1 MNTGIAD
8 VLKEIIREKEIEDIL
23 AERGINEIL
32 KSQGIPLRK
41 KGEEYSYQMSPNFS
55 LYKNP
60 AEMGVKFESRFA
72 DGGIASAV
80 KKIENDRQSLIEEIL
95 KKRNLRLED
104 GSPFP
109 EGMVIGPERTMEFRD
124 INQNKID
131 DRSEGMYRLRDLIS
145 ESDVPSGPKS
155 RYKVVKPEEEFADGG
170 IASAITK
177 IKKNPKVEKY
187 AVGALV
193 PIGGAIARA
202 APTTISRIRQI
213 LDSGRKVKDM
223 GKAKVVDD
231 IADAKIVDDVAEET
245 VKRSGNIFTRNPVTT
260 TVGGL
265 LLGAGVAPSLVGGGE
280 EETINEGDGSGDGS
294 GSGGNGGGGGSEPI
308 DLSGVPN
315 ETIGVYARKILQQK
329 GFFFNNETGRFEA
342 QLDADGNVIQGTPK
356 FLDYLKAFGSG
367 YLEKTAEDPDFAKKM
382 MAGFAAMTM
391 PKEGPVG
398 FSPLGISEF
407 TQGYLGADIALQ
419 EAKPAD
425 QKILEYLQQNP
436 DQAGALE
443 DLERARLG
451 LKKGDLEEGREYYES
466 LFSQV
471 AKRDGVSSADA
482 KDFYLVTPDG
492 KPFMES
498 EALKAFKNLSSEDF
512 IKLRDSLK
520 LKSIKN

>member
-8 VLKEIIREKEIEDIL
+8 VLKEIIREKEIEDVL

-41 KGEEYSYQMSPNFS
+41 KGEEYSYQMNPNFS

-60 AEMGVKFESRFA
+60 AEMGVKFESR
-72 DGGIASAV
+72 
-80 KKIENDRQSLIEEIL
+80 
-95 KKRNLRLED
+95 
-104 GSPFP
+104 
-109 EGMVIGPERTMEFRD
+109 
-124 INQNKID
+124 
-131 DRSEGMYRLRDLIS
+131 
-145 ESDVPSGPKS
+145 
-155 RYKVVKPEEEFADGG
+155 FADGG

-202 APTTISRIRQI
+202 APTAISRIRQI
-213 LDSGRKVKDM
+213 LDGGRKVKDM

-245 VKRSGNIFTRNPVTT
+245 IKRGGNIITRNPITST
-260 TVGGL
+260 LTGL
-265 LLGAGVAPSLVGGGE
+265 GLTAGVAPSLLGGGE
-280 EETINEGDGSGDGS
+280 EETTDL
-294 GSGGNGGGGGSEPI
+294 GNGGDGGDGGDGGERTI
-308 DLSGVPN
+308 DLSGVRG
-315 ETIGVYARKILQQK
+315 ETLGVYARKILEQK
-329 GFFFNNETGRFEA
+329 GFFFNNETGKFES
-342 QLDADGNVIQGTPK
+342 QLDADGNVIQGKPK

-367 YLEKTAEDPDFAKKM
+367 YMEKTAEDPEFAKKM

-425 QKILEYLQQNP
+425 QKVLEYLQQNP
-436 DQAGALE
+436 DELDTFNRLNQAKAGILADVDTDDIQSQYADLVKVLADRQNIKSFDIKDYNVIDPDTKKIFSPLELYALQQE
-443 DLERARLG
+443 D
-451 LKKGDLEEGREYYES
+451 
-466 LFSQV
+466 
-471 AKRDGVSSADA
+471 
-482 KDFYLVTPDG
+482 
-492 KPFMES
+492 
-498 EALKAFKNLSSEDF
+498 ALKFVSLQD
-512 IKLRDSLK
+512 KLMLMSKD
-520 LKSIKN
+520 

>member
-41 KGEEYSYQMSPNFS
+41 KGEEYSYQMNPNFS

-60 AEMGVKFESRFA
+60 AEMGVKFESR
-72 DGGIASAV
+72 
-80 KKIENDRQSLIEEIL
+80 
-95 KKRNLRLED
+95 
-104 GSPFP
+104 
-109 EGMVIGPERTMEFRD
+109 
-124 INQNKID
+124 
-131 DRSEGMYRLRDLIS
+131 
-145 ESDVPSGPKS
+145 
-155 RYKVVKPEEEFADGG
+155 FADGG

-202 APTTISRIRQI
+202 APTAISRIRQI
-213 LDSGRKVKDM
+213 LDGGRKVKDM

-245 VKRSGNIFTRNPVTT
+245 IKRGGNIITRNPITST
-260 TVGGL
+260 LTGL
-265 LLGAGVAPSLVGGGE
+265 GLTAGVAPSIFGGGE
-280 EETINEGDGSGDGS
+280 EETTKIEDDPPKDTDKIIGQ
-294 GSGGNGGGGGSEPI
+294 I

-367 YLEKTAEDPDFAKKM
+367 YLEKTAEDPEFAKKM

-436 DQAGALE
+436 DQESVYNEFIRTRQGLDKNKLE
-443 DLERARLG
+443 TAQELLVT
-451 LKKGDLEEGREYYES
+451 
-466 LFSQV
+466 LFGQV
-471 AKRDGVSSADA
+471 ADRDLGSSADA
-482 KDFYLVTPDG
+482 KDFILVTPDG
-492 KPFMES
+492 KPFMETD
-498 EALKAFKNLSSEDF
+498 ALAALELSTEE
-512 IKLRDSLK
+512 IRELRDSLR

>member
-202 APTTISRIRQI
+202 APTAISRIRQI
-213 LDSGRKVKDM
+213 LDGGRKVKDM

>member
-1 MNTGIAD
+1 
-8 VLKEIIREKEIEDIL
+8 
-23 AERGINEIL
+23 
-32 KSQGIPLRK
+32 
-41 KGEEYSYQMSPNFS
+41 
-55 LYKNP
+55 
-60 AEMGVKFESRFA
+60 MGVKFESR
-72 DGGIASAV
+72 
-80 KKIENDRQSLIEEIL
+80 
-95 KKRNLRLED
+95 
-104 GSPFP
+104 
-109 EGMVIGPERTMEFRD
+109 
-124 INQNKID
+124 
-131 DRSEGMYRLRDLIS
+131 
-145 ESDVPSGPKS
+145 
-155 RYKVVKPEEEFADGG
+155 FADGG

-202 APTTISRIRQI
+202 APTAISRIRQI
-213 LDSGRKVKDM
+213 LDGGRKVKDM

-260 TVGGL
+260 TAGGL
-265 LLGAGVAPSLVGGGE
+265 LLGAGVAPSLLGGGE
-280 EETINEGDGSGDGS
+280 EETTKIEDDPPEKQPPPG
-294 GSGGNGGGGGSEPI
+294 PI

-329 GFFFNNETGRFEA
+329 GFFFNNETGKFESV
-342 QLDADGNVIQGTPK
+342 DPNGNVIGVPK

-436 DQAGALE
+436 GQADALE
-443 DLERARLG
+443 NLERARLG
-451 LKKGDLEEGREYYES
+451 LDKGDIKEAYEYYTT
-466 LFSQV
+466 LFDEV
-471 AKRDGVSSADA
+471 RKRDGVPSADA

-492 KPFMES
+492 KPFMEFD
-498 EALKAFKNLSSEDF
+498 ALNAYKNLSSEEF

-520 LKSIKN
+520 LKTIKN

>member
-72 DGGIASAV
+72 DGGIASA
-80 KKIENDRQSLIEEIL
+80 
-95 KKRNLRLED
+95 
-104 GSPFP
+104 
-109 EGMVIGPERTMEFRD
+109 
-124 INQNKID
+124 
-131 DRSEGMYRLRDLIS
+131 
-145 ESDVPSGPKS
+145 
-155 RYKVVKPEEEFADGG
+155 
-170 IASAITK
+170 ITK

-202 APTTISRIRQI
+202 APTAISRIRQI
-213 LDSGRKVKDM
+213 LDGGRKVKDM

-231 IADAKIVDDVAEET
+231 IADAEIVDDVAEEII
-245 VKRSGNIFTRNPVTT
+245 KKGGNIFTRNPVTT
-260 TVGGL
+260 TAGGL
-265 LLGAGVAPSLVGGGE
+265 LLGAGVAPSLFGGGE
-280 EETINEGDGSGDGS
+280 EETTKIENEPSDESNEITG
-294 GSGGNGGGGGSEPI
+294 PI

-329 GFFFNNETGRFEA
+329 GFFFNNETGKFESV
-342 QLDADGNVIQGTPK
+342 DPNGNVIGVPK

-436 DQAGALE
+436 NQQDALY
-443 DLERARLG
+443 RLQLSKQGILGDIDEEKIREQYEG
-451 LKKGDLEEGREYYES
+451 LVAALAEKQNISSFDIKDYNVVDSKTGDIYLDRS
-466 LFSQV
+466 LYKIQSE
-471 AKRDGVSSADA
+471 
-482 KDFYLVTPDG
+482 TPDVYYDLLNRLTLT
-492 KPFMES
+492 P
-498 EALKAFKNLSSEDF
+498 KN
-512 IKLRDSLK
+512 
-520 LKSIKN
+520 

>member
-124 INQNKID
+124 INQNGID
-131 DRSEGMYRLRDLIS
+131 DRAEGMYRLRDLIS
-145 ESDVPSGPKS
+145 KSDVPSGPKS
-155 RYKVVKPEEEFADGG
+155 RYKVVNPEEEFANGG

-202 APTTISRIRQI
+202 APTAISRIRQI
-213 LDSGRKVKDM
+213 LDGGRKVKDM

-260 TVGGL
+260 TAGGL
-265 LLGAGVAPSLVGGGE
+265 LLGAGVAPSLLGGGE
-280 EETINEGDGSGDGS
+280 EKETIEIKDAPPEKQPPPG
-294 GSGGNGGGGGSEPI
+294 PI

-367 YLEKTAEDPDFAKKM
+367 YLEKVSEDPDFAKKM

-425 QKILEYLQQNP
+425 QKVLEYLQQNP
-436 DQAGALE
+436 DELDTFNRLNQAKAGILADVDTDDIQSQYADLVKVLADRQNIKSFDIRDYNVIDPDTKKIFSPLELYALQQE
-443 DLERARLG
+443 D
-451 LKKGDLEEGREYYES
+451 
-466 LFSQV
+466 
-471 AKRDGVSSADA
+471 
-482 KDFYLVTPDG
+482 
-492 KPFMES
+492 
-498 EALKAFKNLSSEDF
+498 ALKFVSLQD
-512 IKLRDSLK
+512 KLMLTKKD
-520 LKSIKN
+520 

>member
-41 KGEEYSYQMSPNFS
+41 KGEEYSYQMNPNFS

-72 DGGIASAV
+72 GGGIASAV

-109 EGMVIGPERTMEFRD
+109 EGMVLGPKKTMEFRD
-124 INQNKID
+124 INQNGID
-131 DRSEGMYRLRDLIS
+131 DRDEGMYRMRDLIS

-155 RYKVVKPEEEFADGG
+155 RYKVVNPEEEFADGG

-202 APTTISRIRQI
+202 APTAISRIRQI
-213 LDSGRKVKDM
+213 LDGGRKVKDM

-260 TVGGL
+260 TAGGL
-265 LLGAGVAPSLVGGGE
+265 LLGAGVAPSLLGGGE
-280 EETINEGDGSGDGS
+280 EETTKIEDESSNESNEKTG
-294 GSGGNGGGGGSEPI
+294 PI
-308 DLSGVPN
+308 DLSGVRG
-315 ETIGVYARKILQQK
+315 ETLGVYARKILQQK
-329 GFFFNNETGRFEA
+329 GFFFNNETGKFES
-342 QLDADGNVIQGTPK
+342 QLDADGNVIQGKPK

-367 YLEKTAEDPDFAKKM
+367 YMEKTAEDPEFAKKM

-407 TQGYLGADIALQ
+407 TQGYLGADLALQ

-436 DQAGALE
+436 DQADVLNE
-443 DLERARLG
+443 LERAKLG
-451 LKKGDLEEGREYYES
+451 LEKDDLAAGEEYYTS

-492 KPFMES
+492 KPFMQF
-498 EALKAFKNLSSEDF
+498 EALTAYKNLTSEELET
-512 IKLRDSLK
+512 LRDSLK

>member
-260 TVGGL
+260 TAGGL
-265 LLGAGVAPSLVGGGE
+265 LLGAGVAPSLLGGGK
-280 EETINEGDGSGDGS
+280 EETTKIEDDPPKETDEITG
-294 GSGGNGGGGGSEPI
+294 PI

>member
-1 MNTGIAD
+1 MSAPLEELEETVKKHLLNVNTLMKIIRKQRVDIELAFGLMNTEQQEVFLNA
-8 VLKEIIREKEIEDIL
+8 VRLAEEQEKEIEDIL

-72 DGGIASAV
+72 DGGIASA
-80 KKIENDRQSLIEEIL
+80 
-95 KKRNLRLED
+95 
-104 GSPFP
+104 
-109 EGMVIGPERTMEFRD
+109 
-124 INQNKID
+124 
-131 DRSEGMYRLRDLIS
+131 
-145 ESDVPSGPKS
+145 
-155 RYKVVKPEEEFADGG
+155 
-170 IASAITK
+170 ITK

-202 APTTISRIRQI
+202 APTAISRIRQI
-213 LDSGRKVKDM
+213 LDGGRKVKDM

-294 GSGGNGGGGGSEPI
+294 GSGGDGGGGGSEPI

-367 YLEKTAEDPDFAKKM
+367 YLEKVSEDPDFAKKM

-391 PKEGPVG
+391 PKEGPTG
-398 FSPLGISEF
+398 FSPLGLSEF

-419 EAKPAD
+419 EANPAD

-436 DQAGALE
+436 DQQDALYRLQASKQGFLSDVDE
-443 DLERARLG
+443 EKIREQYEGLVAALAQKQNITSFDIKDYNVVDSKTGDIYLDRSLYKIQSESPDVYYDLLNRLM
-451 LKKGDLEEGREYYES
+451 LTKKD
-466 LFSQV
+466 
-471 AKRDGVSSADA
+471 
-482 KDFYLVTPDG
+482 
-492 KPFMES
+492 
-498 EALKAFKNLSSEDF
+498 
-512 IKLRDSLK
+512 
-520 LKSIKN
+520 

>member
-1 MNTGIAD
+1 
-8 VLKEIIREKEIEDIL
+8 
-23 AERGINEIL
+23 
-32 KSQGIPLRK
+32 
-41 KGEEYSYQMSPNFS
+41 
-55 LYKNP
+55 
-60 AEMGVKFESRFA
+60 MGVKFESRFA
-72 DGGIASAV
+72 GGGIASAV

-109 EGMVIGPERTMEFRD
+109 EGMVLGPKKTMEFRD
-124 INQNKID
+124 INQNGID
-131 DRSEGMYRLRDLIS
+131 DRNEGMYRMRDLIS

-155 RYKVVKPEEEFADGG
+155 RYKVVNPEEEFADGG

-202 APTTISRIRQI
+202 APTAISRIRQI
-213 LDSGRKVKDM
+213 LDGGRKVKDM

-231 IADAKIVDDVAEET
+231 ITDAKIVDDVAEET
-245 VKRSGNIFTRNPVTT
+245 IKRGGNIITRNPITST
-260 TVGGL
+260 LTGL
-265 LLGAGVAPSLVGGGE
+265 GLTAGVAPSLLGGGE
-280 EETINEGDGSGDGS
+280 EETTKIEDDPPEKQPPPG
-294 GSGGNGGGGGSEPI
+294 PI

-329 GFFFNNETGRFEA
+329 GFFFNNETGKFESV
-342 QLDADGNVIQGTPK
+342 DPNGNVIGKPK

-436 DQAGALE
+436 DQQNVYNEFIRTRQGLDKNKLE
-443 DLERARLG
+443 TAQELLVT
-451 LKKGDLEEGREYYES
+451 
-466 LFSQV
+466 LFGQV
-471 AKRDGVSSADA
+471 ADRDLVSSADA
-482 KDFYLVTPDG
+482 KDYYLVTPDG
-492 KPFMES
+492 KPFMETD
-498 EALKAFKNLSSEDF
+498 ALAALELSTEE
-512 IKLRDSLK
+512 IRELRDSLK

>member
-41 KGEEYSYQMSPNFS
+41 KGEEYSYQMNPNFS

-60 AEMGVKFESRFA
+60 VEMGVKFESR
-72 DGGIASAV
+72 
-80 KKIENDRQSLIEEIL
+80 
-95 KKRNLRLED
+95 
-104 GSPFP
+104 
-109 EGMVIGPERTMEFRD
+109 
-124 INQNKID
+124 
-131 DRSEGMYRLRDLIS
+131 
-145 ESDVPSGPKS
+145 
-155 RYKVVKPEEEFADGG
+155 FADGG

-202 APTTISRIRQI
+202 APTAISRVRQI
-213 LDSGRKVKDM
+213 LDGGRKVKDM

-231 IADAKIVDDVAEET
+231 IVDGEIVDDVAEET
-245 VKRSGNIFTRNPVTT
+245 IKRSGNIFTRNPVTT

-265 LLGAGVAPSLVGGGE
+265 LLGAGVAPSLLGGGE
-280 EETINEGDGSGDGS
+280 EETTKIEDDPPKDTDEIIS
-294 GSGGNGGGGGSEPI
+294 PT

-329 GFFFNNETGRFEA
+329 GFFFNNETGKFESV
-342 QLDADGNVIQGTPK
+342 DPNGNVIGVPK

-367 YLEKTAEDPDFAKKM
+367 YLEKVSEDPDFAKKM

-425 QKILEYLQQNP
+425 QKVLEYLQQNP
-436 DQAGALE
+436 DELDTFNRLNQAKAGILADVDTDNIQRQYADLVKVLADRQNIKSFDIRDYNVIDPDTKKIFSPLELYALQQE
-443 DLERARLG
+443 D
-451 LKKGDLEEGREYYES
+451 
-466 LFSQV
+466 
-471 AKRDGVSSADA
+471 
-482 KDFYLVTPDG
+482 
-492 KPFMES
+492 
-498 EALKAFKNLSSEDF
+498 ALKFVSLQD
-512 IKLRDSLK
+512 KLMLTKKD
-520 LKSIKN
+520 

>member
-72 DGGIASAV
+72 DGGIASA
-80 KKIENDRQSLIEEIL
+80 
-95 KKRNLRLED
+95 
-104 GSPFP
+104 
-109 EGMVIGPERTMEFRD
+109 
-124 INQNKID
+124 
-131 DRSEGMYRLRDLIS
+131 
-145 ESDVPSGPKS
+145 
-155 RYKVVKPEEEFADGG
+155 
-170 IASAITK
+170 ITK

-193 PIGGAIARA
+193 PIGVAIARA
-202 APTTISRIRQI
+202 APTAISRIRQI
-213 LDSGRKVKDM
+213 LDGGRKVKDM

-231 IADAKIVDDVAEET
+231 IADAEIVDDVAEEII
-245 VKRSGNIFTRNPVTT
+245 KKGGNIFTRNPVTT
-260 TVGGL
+260 TAGGL
-265 LLGAGVAPSLVGGGE
+265 LLGAGVAPSLFGGGE
-280 EETINEGDGSGDGS
+280 EETTKIENEPSDESNEITG
-294 GSGGNGGGGGSEPI
+294 PI

-329 GFFFNNETGRFEA
+329 GFFFNNETGKFESV
-342 QLDADGNVIQGTPK
+342 DPNGNVIGVPK

-436 DQAGALE
+436 NQQDALY
-443 DLERARLG
+443 RLQLSKQGILGDIDEEKIREQYEG
-451 LKKGDLEEGREYYES
+451 LVAALAEKQNISSFDIKDYNVVDSKTGDIYLDRS
-466 LFSQV
+466 LYKIQSE
-471 AKRDGVSSADA
+471 
-482 KDFYLVTPDG
+482 TPDVYYDLLNRLTLT
-492 KPFMES
+492 P
-498 EALKAFKNLSSEDF
+498 KN
-512 IKLRDSLK
+512 
-520 LKSIKN
+520 

>member
-8 VLKEIIREKEIEDIL
+8 ILKEIIREKEIEDIL

-41 KGEEYSYQMSPNFS
+41 KGEEYSYQMNPNFS

-187 AVGALV
+187 AAGALV

-202 APTTISRIRQI
+202 APTAISRIRQI
-213 LDSGRKVKDM
+213 LDGGRKVKDM

-245 VKRSGNIFTRNPVTT
+245 IKRGGNIITRNPITST
-260 TVGGL
+260 LTGL
-265 LLGAGVAPSLVGGGE
+265 GLTAGVAPSIFGGGE
-280 EETINEGDGSGDGS
+280 EETTDLGNGGDRGGDDDGDSGDG
-294 GSGGNGGGGGSEPI
+294 I
-308 DLSGVPN
+308 VDLSGVRG
-315 ETIGVYARKILQQK
+315 ETLGVYARKILQQK
-329 GFFFNNETGRFEA
+329 GFEFDEATGKFK
-342 QLDADGNVIQGTPK
+342 DGSKPK

-367 YLEKTAEDPDFAKKM
+367 YMEKTAEDPEFAKKM

-407 TQGYLGADIALQ
+407 TQGYLGADLALQ

-436 DQAGALE
+436 DQADVLNE
-443 DLERARLG
+443 LERAKLG
-451 LKKGDLEEGREYYES
+451 LEKDDLAAGEEYYTS

-471 AKRDGVSSADA
+471 AKRDGLPSADS
-482 KDFYLVTPDG
+482 KDFYLVTPDN
-492 KPFMES
+492 KPFMQF
-498 EALKAFKNLSSEDF
+498 EALTAYKNLTSEELET
-512 IKLRDSLK
+512 LRDSLK